1 MGIYGCQFELYPIIS
16 LSGEEEYEVR
26 DTMPHFMFYRRLKEG
41 IDIYCTA
48 CHQREIVEKNAFGY
62 SAHKLGHKEKGI
74 CPICGEAVTFM
85 SMGYGRKTL
94 HRYANYVFIRDEG
107 ENQVCIECCGVRL
120 NFEDDDME
128 PQLDAREK
136 AIYYLSPGD
145 VTRYVSHWC
154 WGVGPDFKEVM
165 KINEPHFYSLWC
177 GGWTDNR
184 YYTVGLDKLED
195 TFLKYALKGMPQIP
209 ERLVSYLCRYALH
222 PNIEYLYKG
231 GFEELGNA
239 VVEGGYGVRI
249 NWRSDNLQKMLR
261 LDKYEL
267 NSLKGCSAVEYN
279 SYIVIRR
286 ELPGVKTE
294 KIFDYWRIFG
304 SRINYLQDIKRMSGL
319 SFKDTISYVEKQSK
333 KSETSLSNTLIAY
346 KDYLHDCTLLDYKM
360 HGTVLFPKNLF
371 EAHDRTARAII
382 IENDKK
388 AAEQLEKA
396 DSQRSWLPYLD
407 KERGLAVV
415 LPRAISEIVEEGRAL
430 EHCVASYAER
440 HAKGVLHIVFL
451 RKLSEPLKPYYTIE
465 VSTDGRIVQCRGFA
479 NNVVRNGGTPKPQE
493 IIDFE
498 KDYQKYLIEAL
509 AESKRKKHKKA
520 RKSA

>member
-1 MGIYGCQFELYPIIS
+1 M
-16 LSGEEEYEVR
+16 
-26 DTMPHFMFYRRLKEG
+26 
-41 IDIYCTA
+41 
-48 CHQREIVEKNAFGY
+48 
-62 SAHKLGHKEKGI
+62 
-74 CPICGEAVTFM
+74 
-85 SMGYGRKTL
+85 
-94 HRYANYVFIRDEG
+94 
-107 ENQVCIECCGVRL
+107 
-120 NFEDDDME
+120 
-128 PQLDAREK
+128 
-136 AIYYLSPGD
+136 
-145 VTRYVSHWC
+145 
-154 WGVGPDFKEVM
+154 
-165 KINEPHFYSLWC
+165 
-177 GGWTDNR
+177 
-184 YYTVGLDKLED
+184 
-195 TFLKYALKGMPQIP
+195 
-209 ERLVSYLCRYALH
+209 
-222 PNIEYLYKG
+222 
-231 GFEELGNA
+231 
-239 VVEGGYGVRI
+239 
-249 NWRSDNLQKMLR
+249 
-261 LDKYEL
+261 
-267 NSLKGCSAVEYN
+267 
-279 SYIVIRR
+279 
-286 ELPGVKTE
+286 
-294 KIFDYWRIFG
+294 
-304 SRINYLQDIKRMSGL
+304 
-319 SFKDTISYVEKQSK
+319 
-333 KSETSLSNTLIAY
+333 
-346 KDYLHDCTLLDYKM
+346 
-360 HGTVLFPKNLF
+360 LFPKNLF